1 MFCLLGLGQF
11 GLTILVLFC
20 IFVLS
25 PIYFVP
31 AYIRL
36 FLKGIW
42 VMLLSISCSVSADN
56 LLVNSDFS
64 EGPATPSKAGFD
76 SAETFD
82 VPHWKN
88 APGGSYGTAARSNGI
103 NQRNGKWF
111 AFFRKSC
118 AGAEQLTAHRLGTN
132 ETLQFSFAFQPANRP
147 ASGKQVLLAEVF
159 YDDNGTPK
167 SMLSG
172 TFDTD
177 AGGGG
182 WIHDKSLQVDAEKF
196 PDAVG
201 KIIGVRIGI
210 NPKSSIPDSAFIR
223 VSDLYLGPTQNMQA
237 QPEKAAEP
245 PESVLSEM
253 KPKPHASKFP
263 NIVLIYADDLG
274 YGDLSCYGATKIST
288 PNIDRLTKEG
298 RLFTDAHSTSAV
310 CTPSR
315 YALLTGEY
323 PFRINNYGPVFCE
336 NPLIIDTNKTTLA
349 SLLKRKGYATAC
361 IGKWHLG
368 FGSER
373 KPDWNRDL
381 KPGPL
386 EVGFDYFY
394 GIPVV
399 NSHPPFVYVENHRV
413 VGLNPADPLIYRRGG
428 KTHGKPYPEKHSA
441 PPKHMPSVIGGKAAH
456 DFYVDEKSA
465 EHLTTKAL
473 RWMNI
478 QKQPFFLYYASH
490 NIHHPFTPHPY
501 FHGKSECGLYGDFVE
516 ELDWSVGEILAALDK
531 FGVADNTLVIFTS
544 DNGGMFNRGGKEAI
558 RQGHSLNG
566 ELKGQKFGAWEGGH
580 RVPFIAKWP
589 TKIPAGTT
597 SGELIANMDLLPTF
611 AAISEQKLAAEEA
624 RDGTNQLPLF
634 LVNDAKSAREELI
647 LMPHKSHHT
656 SLRQGDWVY
665 IPGVGDGGWMKGE
678 KGDLSRQLYNL
689 KEDLEQKNN
698 LINEYPEKAEAM
710 QRALQEILDTAVPNP
725 EVLKNTG

>member
-1 MFCLLGLGQF
+1 
-11 GLTILVLFC
+11 
-20 IFVLS
+20 
-25 PIYFVP
+25 
-31 AYIRL
+31 
-36 FLKGIW
+36 
-42 VMLLSISCSVSADN
+42 
-56 LLVNSDFS
+56 
-64 EGPATPSKAGFD
+64 
-76 SAETFD
+76 
-82 VPHWKN
+82 
-88 APGGSYGTAARSNGI
+88 
-103 NQRNGKWF
+103 
-111 AFFRKSC
+111 
-118 AGAEQLTAHRLGTN
+118 
-132 ETLQFSFAFQPANRP
+132 
-147 ASGKQVLLAEVF
+147 
-159 YDDNGTPK
+159 
-167 SMLSG
+167 
-172 TFDTD
+172 
-177 AGGGG
+177 
-182 WIHDKSLQVDAEKF
+182 
-196 PDAVG
+196 
-201 KIIGVRIGI
+201 
-210 NPKSSIPDSAFIR
+210 
-223 VSDLYLGPTQNMQA
+223 
-237 QPEKAAEP
+237 
-245 PESVLSEM
+245 M
-253 KPKPHASKFP
+253 KPKSHVSRFP

-274 YGDLSCYGATKIST
+274 YGDLSCYGATKLNT
-288 PNIDRLTKEG
+288 PNIDRLAKEG

-336 NPLIIDTNKTTLA
+336 NPLIIDTSKTTLA
-349 SLLKRKGYATAC
+349 SLLKRKSYATAC

-368 FGSER
+368 FGNER

-413 VGLNPADPLIYRRGG
+413 VGLDPADPLIYRRGG
-428 KTHGKPYPEKHSA
+428 KTHGKPYPEKHAA
-441 PPKHMPSVIGGKAAH
+441 PPKHMPSLIGGKAAH

-465 EHLTTKAL
+465 EHLTGKAL
-473 RWMNI
+473 RWMNQ

-531 FGVADNTLVIFTS
+531 FGVADNTLVIFSS

-580 RVPFIAKWP
+580 RVPFIARWP

-611 AAISEQKLAAEEA
+611 AVISEQKLTAEEA

-634 LVNDAKSAREELI
+634 LDNDATSARKELV

-689 KEDLEQKNN
+689 KEDLEQKTNR
-698 LINEYPEKAEAM
+698 INEYPEKAEAM
-710 QRALQEILDTAVPNP
+710 QRALQEMLDTAVPNP
-725 EVLKNTG
+725 EAPKNTEPTAN

>member
-1 MFCLLGLGQF
+1 MLFISQKVNLFAVLL
-11 GLTILVLFC
+11 IV
-20 IFVLS
+20 
-25 PIYFVP
+25 
-31 AYIRL
+31 
-36 FLKGIW
+36 
-42 VMLLSISCSVSADN
+42 CSVIN
-56 LLVNSDFS
+56 IH
-64 EGPATPSKAGFD
+64 GQTPP
-76 SAETFD
+76 
-82 VPHWKN
+82 V
-88 APGGSYGTAARSNGI
+88 
-103 NQRNGKWF
+103 
-111 AFFRKSC
+111 
-118 AGAEQLTAHRLGTN
+118 
-132 ETLQFSFAFQPANRP
+132 
-147 ASGKQVLLAEVF
+147 
-159 YDDNGTPK
+159 
-167 SMLSG
+167 
-172 TFDTD
+172 
-177 AGGGG
+177 
-182 WIHDKSLQVDAEKF
+182 
-196 PDAVG
+196 
-201 KIIGVRIGI
+201 
-210 NPKSSIPDSAFIR
+210 
-223 VSDLYLGPTQNMQA
+223 
-237 QPEKAAEP
+237 
-245 PESVLSEM
+245 SVLDQM
-253 KPKPHASKFP
+253 KPKTAKSNLP

-274 YGDLSCYGATKIST
+274 YGDLRCYGATKIST
-288 PNIDRLTKEG
+288 PNIDRLAKEG

-428 KTHGKPYPEKHSA
+428 KTHGKPYPEKHAA
-441 PPKHMPSVIGGKAAH
+441 PPKRMPSVIGGKAAH

-465 EHLTTKAL
+465 EHLTGKAL
-473 RWMNI
+473 RWMNK
-478 QKQPFFLYYASH
+478 QQQPFFLYYASH

-516 ELDWSVGEILAALDK
+516 ELDWSVGEILAALEK

-710 QRALQEILDTAVPNP
+710 QRALQELLDTAVPNP
-725 EVLKNTG
+725 EAPKNTEPTAN